1 MDVAERNLDDVTPMR
16 PKLGTRSAWAVTFPT
31 LLLTA
36 YYIGLAVYLSGLH
49 AFWSPDCGA
58 RFAMIRSQIEHRR
71 LIYVYYSAADL
82 DPTGQIYPLAYFLFH
97 RSHDFCVMYQ
107 PLFPFLSGLAYRAFG
122 FHGLTVIPAFC
133 GLGTV
138 LVAYKTAL
146 RLELRSCLLVPPLLG
161 LATPL
166 MLYSVVFWDHSAQML
181 LAALAGYW
189 MLRSAQDASFRNA
202 TVAGAMIGLG
212 VWVHEMFLALFAA
225 TWLGALP
232 FLKGRHRILCGL
244 LLGFVPLVVL
254 WGGFNLW
261 VYGTP
266 VGPHL
271 GTNVFQNTADHP
283 FSLALVLDQ
292 SQLAER
298 AMSQLVGTQI
308 ADARNDTFPYYLAF
322 FCLLLLYTHV
332 GWSRGSLTRIAPCL
346 CLAAAALALFLLLQG
361 RGATG
366 GLFLATPLLIPAL
379 SVPWYVRP
387 AHPLACHSEVF
398 YAWASRTCWLFALFL
413 LINPITP
420 GTDWGSRYLLT
431 ALPLLFLL
439 SAHTLEQQYANSRGR
454 WRGVAVAGAIAVVVI
469 SMLCQIS
476 GLLWVRRCLAFSQAL
491 NVQVQAISA
500 PAVVT
505 DIYIDGLAPDA
516 PSSQVRFLVRT
527 EDDAS
532 LLARIIRQRRYR
544 EVAFVGGDLGA
555 DQVEAAL
562 NHAGLP
568 FVRHESRPLWRV
580 NHALQEGGDLQY
592 VRFDLKPGGEAKIVC
607 VPPK

>member
-1 MDVAERNLDDVTPMR
+1 MRPNLDTH
-16 PKLGTRSAWAVTFPT
+16 GGWAAAFLT
-31 LLLTA
+31 LFLTA
-36 YYIGLAVYLSGLH
+36 SYIAVAADLSGLRS
-49 AFWSPDCGA
+49 FWSPDCGA
-58 RFAMIRSQIEHRR
+58 RFAMIRSQIEHGR

-82 DPTGQIYPLAYFLFH
+82 DPTGQINPLAYFLFH

-122 FHGLTVIPAFC
+122 FHGLTIIPVLC
-133 GLGTV
+133 GLGTS
-138 LVAYKTAL
+138 LVAYRTAS
-146 RLELRSCLLVPPLLG
+146 RLELRLCLLVPLLLG

-166 MLYSVVFWDHSAQML
+166 LLYSVVFWDHSAQML

-189 MLRSAQDASFRNA
+189 MLRSAQDASLRSA
-202 TVAGAMIGLG
+202 IAAGTVLGLG

-232 FLKGRHRILCGL
+232 CLKGRRRIPCGL
-244 LLGFVPLVVL
+244 LMGFVPLVVL

-261 VYGTP
+261 IYGTP

-308 ADARNDTFPYYLAF
+308 ADARDDTFPYYLAF
-322 FCLLLLYTHV
+322 FCLLLFYVHV
-332 GWSRGSLTRIAPCL
+332 VWSRGPLNRIAPCL

-366 GLFLATPLLIPAL
+366 GLFLATPLLVPAL
-379 SVPWYVRP
+379 AVPWYVRLTPFP
-387 AHPLACHSEVF
+387 APPPETF

-431 ALPLLFLL
+431 ALPLLSLL
-439 SAHTLEQQYANSRGR
+439 SAHALEQQYEHMGGR
-454 WRGVAVAGAIAVVVI
+454 WRGVAVASAVGVVGL
-469 SMLCQIS
+469 SLLCQIS
-476 GLLWVRRCLAFSQAL
+476 GLLWVRRCLVFNQAL
-491 NVQVQAISA
+491 NAQIQAVSA

-527 EDDAS
+527 DDDAS
-532 LLARIIRQRRYR
+532 LLARILRQRRYR

-568 FVRHESRPLWRV
+568 FVRQGGQPLWKV
-580 NHALQEGGDLQY
+580 NHALQEGEELQY